1 MATVEQDA
9 QTPPLTRGLT
19 AAEVTTRIEQGLK
32 NDPVPPLTRSV
43 KQIFRDNL
51 LTLFNLINLVLA
63 GLVLMTG
70 SYKNLLFIGVVV
82 VNTGI
87 GIFQEIRSKRQVDH
101 LALLSEGL
109 IRVRRDGETT
119 ARHQDE
125 IVQDDLLEVGRGD
138 QLPVDGLIRETT
150 GLEVDES
157 QITGESTPITKR
169 TGDTLI
175 SGSVLLGGKAVVQ
188 ATQVGQSSFVEQLAH
203 SVKQQHRTASQLLD
217 TINRII
223 KILTIVIIP
232 LGILLFIASLVK
244 GQDTNRAILG
254 TVAAMG
260 GMIPQG
266 LVLLTSVALAAGA
279 FTLGRKNVLVRELP
293 AIEALARADV
303 LCLDKTGT
311 ITSGKLKLERLDP
324 VGTAELTTVQ
334 TILAQLVAA
343 TGDDNETAQAVQTAL
358 GTPTVTTAGEVLP
371 FSSGRKW
378 SGAQLAGQVYVMG
391 APEFIY
397 DQVPTA
403 VQKRIQALAAQ
414 GYRVLLLAQ
423 VDQLTTPRPVNPQ
436 ALALILIT
444 DELRPH
450 AADTFDF
457 FVTQDVALKVIS
469 GDNPVTVASIAQR
482 AGIPGAQALVDM
494 SQVGEQPD
502 YDRLVATYNVFGRVT
517 PQQKEG
523 LIKAYQAAG
532 HTVAMT
538 GDGVNDLLALRQADC
553 SIAMASGSEAT
564 KSLADFVLINSNFD
578 AMINVLNEG
587 RRVINNIERV
597 ASLFL
602 IKTMYSVVLTLIF
615 IFMSRSYPFEPIQL
629 TPISSLMVGIPTFF
643 LALQPNYTRI
653 ADRFMKQVM
662 EIAAPA
668 AVCVV
673 GYILVIMAIGT
684 QFHLSFATTS
694 TLSVLMTGLVSLNA
708 LLMVARPLNR
718 FKIALVLVMA
728 ALFAVIFLFFGKLFS
743 LVDLLNWQLA
753 LLYLPLMISVQ
764 PVFLLVQA
772 VLGKRI
778 LSRIRWR

>member
-169 TGDTLI
+169 TGDILI

-324 VGTAELTTVQ
+324 VGTAELTTIQ

-378 SGAQLAGQVYVMG
+378 SGAQLAGQAYVMG

-414 GYRVLLLAQ
+414 GYRVLLLAR

-436 ALALILIT
+436 VLALILIT